1 MLVIKSTERSV
12 ATSRGKLPVN
22 SFGYAFCY
30 DLPEPGEWFK
40 IGRDTITL
48 PYSRPCLYD
57 CGTDGFRDFTDWEKG
72 YVEFREL
79 THEQKLAKLDDDPSM
94 ARFLIGVR

>member
-1 MLVIKSTERSV
+1 MLVIKSNEKSV

-40 IGRDTITL
+40 IGRETLTL
-48 PYSRPCLYD
+48 PYSDPCLYD
-57 CGTDGFRDFTDWEKG
+57 IGTGGFRQLTKWEQG
-72 YVEFREL
+72 YIEFREL
-79 THEQKLAKLDDDPSM
+79 THEQKLTKLEHDPTL
-94 ARFLIGVR
+94 ARYLIGVR